1 MLPEI
6 ASFRHLLLL
15 HLSASLRYPLLTV
28 PRLKAVP
35 VDRSSFTN
43 TDRLEL
49 TTVNSSQLITVNGP
63 SFKTLPRFFSLF
75 YLLMFVQRVNYGEI
89 SVIPFIFPLYSH
101 YYLLLL
107 RANYETIILYNHMAN
122 VIKLRKGLDINLKG
136 KAAEEL
142 STVKEPGF
150 YALVPDDFPGVT
162 PKVVVKEQEYV
173 MAGGPLFI
181 DKNHPELKFV
191 SPVSGVVTS
200 VERGARRK
208 VLNIVVEAAAEQDYE
223 EFGKKDV
230 SKLDGEAVKAALLE
244 AGMFAFMKQRPYD
257 VIADPTVA
265 PRAIFI
271 SAFDSNPLAPD
282 FEYVLKGEEANFQ
295 TGLDALAKIAKTYL
309 GISIKQKSTALTQA
323 KNVTVTVFDGPNPAG
338 NVGVQINHVAP
349 VVKGETVWTI
359 GAEAVIFIGRL
370 FNTGRVDLTR
380 TVAVTG
386 SEVVKPAYC
395 KLKVGALLTHVFA
408 GNVTKDK
415 ELRYI
420 SGNVL
425 TGKQVKPNGFLGA
438 FDSQLTVIPEG
449 DDIHEMLGWIMP
461 RFNQFSVNRSYFS
474 WLMGNKKEYVLDARI
489 KGGERHMI
497 MSGEYDKVFP
507 MDILPEFLIKA
518 IIAGDIDRM
527 EALGIYE
534 VAPEDFAL
542 CEFVDSSKLELQR
555 IVRAGLDML
564 RAEMM

>member
-1 MLPEI
+1 
-6 ASFRHLLLL
+6 
-15 HLSASLRYPLLTV
+15 
-28 PRLKAVP
+28 
-35 VDRSSFTN
+35 
-43 TDRLEL
+43 
-49 TTVNSSQLITVNGP
+49 
-63 SFKTLPRFFSLF
+63 
-75 YLLMFVQRVNYGEI
+75 
-89 SVIPFIFPLYSH
+89 
-101 YYLLLL
+101 
-107 RANYETIILYNHMAN
+107 MAN

-142 STVKEPGF
+142 VTVKEPGF

-181 DKNHPELKFV
+181 DKNHPEVKFV
-191 SPVSGVVTS
+191 SPVRGVVTS

-208 VLNIVVEAAAEQDYE
+208 VMNIVVEAAAEQDYE
-223 EFGKKDV
+223 EFGKQDV
-230 SKLDGEAVKAALLE
+230 ARMNADRVKELLLQS
-244 AGMFAFMKQRPYD
+244 GMFAFIKQRPYD
-257 VIADPTVA
+257 VIADPVVA
-265 PRAIFI
+265 PRAIFV
-271 SAFDSNPLAPD
+271 SAFDSNPLAPE
-282 FEYVLKGEEANFQ
+282 FEFALKGEEANFQ

-309 GISIKQKSTALTQA
+309 GISVKQKSAALTQA
-323 KNVTVTVFDGPNPAG
+323 KNVTITAFDGPNPAG
-338 NVGVQINHVAP
+338 NVGVQINRIAP

-359 GAEAVIFIGRL
+359 DPQAVIFIGRL
-370 FNTGRVDLTR
+370 MNTGRVDMTR

-386 SEVVKPAYC
+386 SEVLKPAYT
-395 KLKVGALLTHVFA
+395 KLRVGALLTSVFA

-425 TGKQVKPNGFLGA
+425 TGKQVSPNGFLGA
-438 FDSQLTVIPEG
+438 FHSQVSVIPEG
-449 DDIHEMLGWIMP
+449 NDIHEMLGWIMP
-461 RFNQFSVNRSYFS
+461 RFNQFSVNHSYFS
-474 WLMGNKKEYVLDARI
+474 WLLGKKEYTIDARI

>member
-1 MLPEI
+1 
-6 ASFRHLLLL
+6 
-15 HLSASLRYPLLTV
+15 
-28 PRLKAVP
+28 
-35 VDRSSFTN
+35 
-43 TDRLEL
+43 
-49 TTVNSSQLITVNGP
+49 
-63 SFKTLPRFFSLF
+63 
-75 YLLMFVQRVNYGEI
+75 
-89 SVIPFIFPLYSH
+89 
-101 YYLLLL
+101 
-107 RANYETIILYNHMAN
+107 MAN

-136 KAAEEL
+136 AAAQEL
-142 STVKEPGF
+142 VSVKEPGF
-150 YALVPDDFPGVT
+150 YSLVPDDYTGIT

-230 SKLDGEAVKAALLE
+230 NALNGESVKAALLE
-244 AGMFAFMKQRPYD
+244 AGMFAFIRQRPYD
-257 VIADPTVA
+257 VIADPTMY
-265 PRAIFI
+265 PKAIFV

-282 FEYVLKGEEANFQ
+282 FEFALKGEEANFQ
-295 TGLDALAKIAKTYL
+295 TGLDALSKMAKTYL
-309 GISIKQKSTALTQA
+309 SISVKQKAAALTQA
-323 KNVTVTVFDGPNPAG
+323 KNVTITAFDGPNPAG
-338 NVGVQINHVAP
+338 NVGVQINHISP

-370 FNTGRVDLTR
+370 FNTGRVDMTR
-380 TVAVTG
+380 KVAVTG
-386 SEVVKPAYC
+386 SEVLKPAYC
-395 KLKVGALLTHVFA
+395 KLKVGALLTNVFS
-408 GNVTKDK
+408 GNVTTGRD
-415 ELRYI
+415 LRYI

-425 TGKQVKPNGFLGA
+425 TGKKVNPNGFLGA
-438 FDSQLTVIPEG
+438 FDNQLTVIPEG

-461 RFNQFSVNRSYFS
+461 RFNQFSVNHSYFS
-474 WLMGNKKEYVLDARI
+474 WLLGNNKEYVLDARI

-497 MSGEYDKVFP
+497 MSNEYDKVFP
-507 MDILPEFLIKA
+507 MDIFPEYLVKA

-542 CEFVDSSKLELQR
+542 CEFVCSSKVEVQR

-564 RAEMM
+564 RAEMA

>member
-181 DKNHPELKFV
+181 DKNHPEVKFV

>member
-1 MLPEI
+1 
-6 ASFRHLLLL
+6 
-15 HLSASLRYPLLTV
+15 
-28 PRLKAVP
+28 
-35 VDRSSFTN
+35 
-43 TDRLEL
+43 
-49 TTVNSSQLITVNGP
+49 
-63 SFKTLPRFFSLF
+63 
-75 YLLMFVQRVNYGEI
+75 
-89 SVIPFIFPLYSH
+89 
-101 YYLLLL
+101 
-107 RANYETIILYNHMAN
+107 MAN

-142 STVKEPGF
+142 VTVKEPGF

-181 DKNHPELKFV
+181 DKNHPEVKFV

-208 VLNIVVEAAAEQDYE
+208 VMNIVVEAAAEQDYE
-223 EFGKKDV
+223 EFGKQDV
-230 SKLDGEAVKAALLE
+230 ARMNADRVKELLLQS
-244 AGMFAFMKQRPYD
+244 GMFAFIKQRPYD
-257 VIADPTVA
+257 VIADPAVA
-265 PRAIFI
+265 PRAIFV
-271 SAFDSNPLAPD
+271 SAFDSNPLAPE
-282 FEYVLKGEEANFQ
+282 FEFALKGEEANFQ

-309 GISIKQKSTALTQA
+309 GISVKQKSAALTQA
-323 KNVTVTVFDGPNPAG
+323 KNVTITAFDGPNPAG
-338 NVGVQINHVAP
+338 NVGVQINRVAP

-359 GAEAVIFIGRL
+359 DPQAVIFIGRL
-370 FNTGRVDLTR
+370 MNTGRVDMTR

-386 SEVVKPAYC
+386 SEVLKPAYT
-395 KLKVGALLTHVFA
+395 KLRVGALLTSVFA

-425 TGKQVKPNGFLGA
+425 TGKQVSPNGFLGA
-438 FDSQLTVIPEG
+438 FHSQVSVIPEG
-449 DDIHEMLGWIMP
+449 NDIHEMLGWIMP
-461 RFNQFSVNRSYFS
+461 RFNQFSVNHSYFS
-474 WLMGNKKEYVLDARI
+474 WLLGKKEYTIDARI

-564 RAEMM
+564 RAKMM

>member
-1 MLPEI
+1 
-6 ASFRHLLLL
+6 
-15 HLSASLRYPLLTV
+15 
-28 PRLKAVP
+28 
-35 VDRSSFTN
+35 
-43 TDRLEL
+43 
-49 TTVNSSQLITVNGP
+49 
-63 SFKTLPRFFSLF
+63 
-75 YLLMFVQRVNYGEI
+75 
-89 SVIPFIFPLYSH
+89 
-101 YYLLLL
+101 
-107 RANYETIILYNHMAN
+107 MAN

-142 STVKEPGF
+142 VTVKEPGF

-181 DKNHPELKFV
+181 DKNHPEVKFV

-208 VLNIVVEAAAEQDYE
+208 VMNIVVEAAAEQDYE
-223 EFGKKDV
+223 EFGKQDV
-230 SKLDGEAVKAALLE
+230 ARMNADRVKELLLQS
-244 AGMFAFMKQRPYD
+244 GMFAFIKQRPYD
-257 VIADPTVA
+257 VIADPAVA
-265 PRAIFI
+265 PRAIFV
-271 SAFDSNPLAPD
+271 SAFDSNPLAPE
-282 FEYVLKGEEANFQ
+282 FEFALKGEETNFQ

-309 GISIKQKSTALTQA
+309 GISVKQKSAALTQA
-323 KNVTVTVFDGPNPAG
+323 KNVTITAFDGPNPAG
-338 NVGVQINHVAP
+338 NVGVQINRIAP
-349 VVKGETVWTI
+349 IVKGETVWTI
-359 GAEAVIFIGRL
+359 DPQAVIFIGRL
-370 FNTGRVDLTR
+370 MNTGRVDMTR

-386 SEVVKPAYC
+386 SEVLKPAYT
-395 KLKVGALLTHVFA
+395 KLRVGALLTSVFA

-425 TGKQVKPNGFLGA
+425 TGKQVSPNGFLGA
-438 FDSQLTVIPEG
+438 FHSQVSVIPEG
-449 DDIHEMLGWIMP
+449 NDIHEMLGWIMP
-461 RFNQFSVNRSYFS
+461 RFNQFSVNHSYFS
-474 WLMGNKKEYVLDARI
+474 WLLGKKEYTIDARI